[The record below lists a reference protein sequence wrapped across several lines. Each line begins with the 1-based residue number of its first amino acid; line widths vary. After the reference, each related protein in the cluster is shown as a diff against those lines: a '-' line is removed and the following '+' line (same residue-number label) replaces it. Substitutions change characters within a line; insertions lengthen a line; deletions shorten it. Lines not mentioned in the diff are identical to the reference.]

1 MGSDE
6 FGTQPE
12 GLTPYNRA
20 HIRDLLEEESKGA
33 KKGTE
38 KRAERGAES
47 GPWGQER

>member
-6 FGTQPE
+6 FGAQPE

-20 HIRDLLEEESKGA
+20 HIRDLLEEESEGA

-38 KRAERGAES
+38 SGAES

>member
-6 FGTQPE
+6 FGAQLE

-20 HIRDLLEEESKGA
+20 HIRELLEEEKGA

-38 KRAERGAES
+38 KRAEGGTES